1 MQYSVE
7 VGTLGF
13 VSVVKVEVL
22 VRAVGFVDGKDRE
35 VDRRGLEGRR
45 GEGRGGEARGGV
57 RRGGNEMRGEGWGR
71 EGRGGIG

>member
-1 MQYSVE
+1 M
-7 VGTLGF
+7 GF

-45 GEGRGGEARGGV
+45 GEGMG
-57 RRGGNEMRGEGWGR
+57 
-71 EGRGGIG
+71 